1 MNRITDMDCI
11 KISGWLPALV
21 AAFAFFSA
29 CKDPGPS
36 DLMTLPAPTDLVL
49 VYQEDETAGAC
60 LLFSW
65 SPVDGASHYYVSLDN
80 AESGSRVAEVES
92 VTETGVLFQGVEGG
106 VTYLCRVRAVNG
118 YEYSGF
124 AVSDNVF
131 VPAPPEPEEPEDP
144 DNPGTD
150 PEDPDNP
157 GTDPEDPENPGTDPE
172 DPDNPG
178 TDPEDP
184 ENPGTDPDNP
194 EPDTDPD
201 DTETPETPEPEP
213 EEPGQEEP
221 EIPETSENQTNA
233 SLI

>member
-65 SPVDGASHYYVSLDN
+65 SPVEGASHYYVSLDN

-131 VPAPPEPEEPEDP
+131 VPAPPEPEEPEE
-144 DNPGTD
+144 

-157 GTDPEDPENPGTDPE
+157 GTDPEDPD
-172 DPDNPG
+172 
-178 TDPEDP
+178 
-184 ENPGTDPDNP
+184 NPGTDPDNP

-213 EEPGQEEP
+213 GEPGQEEP

>member
-131 VPAPPEPEEPEDP
+131 VPAPPEPEDP

-150 PEDPDNP
+150 PEDPD
-157 GTDPEDPENPGTDPE
+157 
-172 DPDNPG
+172 
-178 TDPEDP
+178 
-184 ENPGTDPDNP
+184 NPGTDPDNP

-213 EEPGQEEP
+213 EEPVQEEP

>member
-21 AAFAFFSA
+21 AAFAFISA

-131 VPAPPEPEEPEDP
+131 VPAPPEPEEPDNPGTDPEDP

-157 GTDPEDPENPGTDPE
+157 GTDPEDPENPGTDP
-172 DPDNPG
+172 DN
-178 TDPEDP
+178 
-184 ENPGTDPDNP
+184 
-194 EPDTDPD
+194 
-201 DTETPETPEPEP
+201 
-213 EEPGQEEP
+213 P

>member
-1 MNRITDMDCI
+1 MTCI
-11 KISGWLPALV
+11 KISGWLPAMV
-21 AAFAFFSA
+21 ASFAFLSA

-157 GTDPEDPENPGTDPE
+157 GTDPEDPD
-172 DPDNPG
+172 
-178 TDPEDP
+178 
-184 ENPGTDPDNP
+184 NPGTDPDNP

-213 EEPGQEEP
+213 EEPVQEEP

>member
-1 MNRITDMDCI
+1 M
-11 KISGWLPALV
+11 V
-21 AAFAFFSA
+21 AAFAFISA

-65 SPVDGASHYYVSLDN
+65 SPVEGASHYYVSLDN

-131 VPAPPEPEEPEDP
+131 VPAPPEPEEPE
-144 DNPGTD
+144 
-150 PEDPDNP
+150 E
-157 GTDPEDPENPGTDPE
+157 
-172 DPDNPG
+172 
-178 TDPEDP
+178 P

-213 EEPGQEEP
+213 GEPGQEEP
-221 EIPETSENQTNA
+221 EIPETSENQKNA

>member
-1 MNRITDMDCI
+1 M
-11 KISGWLPALV
+11 V

-65 SPVDGASHYYVSLDN
+65 SPVEGASHYYVSLDN

-131 VPAPPEPEEPEDP
+131 VPAPPEPEEPEE
-144 DNPGTD
+144 

-157 GTDPEDPENPGTDPE
+157 GTDPEDPD
-172 DPDNPG
+172 
-178 TDPEDP
+178 
-184 ENPGTDPDNP
+184 NPGTDPDNP

-213 EEPGQEEP
+213 GEPGQEEP

>member
-131 VPAPPEPEEPEDP
+131 VPAPPEPEEPEE
-144 DNPGTD
+144 
-150 PEDPDNP
+150 PEDPDNS
-157 GTDPEDPENPGTDPE
+157 GTDPEDPE
-172 DPDNPG
+172 NPG

>member
-131 VPAPPEPEEPEDP
+131 VPAPPEPE
-144 DNPGTD
+144 D

>member
-92 VTETGVLFQGVEGG
+92 FTETGVLFQGVEGG

-124 AVSDNVF
+124 AVSGNVF
-131 VPAPPEPEEPEDP
+131 VPAPPEPEE
-144 DNPGTD
+144 

-178 TDPEDP
+178 TD

>member
-157 GTDPEDPENPGTDPE
+157 GTDP
-172 DPDNPG
+172 
-178 TDPEDP
+178 
-184 ENPGTDPDNP
+184 DNP

-213 EEPGQEEP
+213 EEPVQEEP

>member
-1 MNRITDMDCI
+1 MTCI
-11 KISGWLPALV
+11 KISGWLPAMV
-21 AAFAFFSA
+21 ASFAFLSA

-36 DLMTLPAPTDLVL
+36 DLMTLPAPTDLAL

-131 VPAPPEPEEPEDP
+131 VPAPPELEEPEEPE
-144 DNPGTD
+144 
-150 PEDPDNP
+150 E
-157 GTDPEDPENPGTDPE
+157 
-172 DPDNPG
+172 
-178 TDPEDP
+178 P

-213 EEPGQEEP
+213 GEPGQEEP
-221 EIPETSENQTNA
+221 EIPETSENQKNA

>member
-92 VTETGVLFQGVEGG
+92 
-106 VTYLCRVRAVNG
+106 
-118 YEYSGF
+118 
-124 AVSDNVF
+124 
-131 VPAPPEPEEPEDP
+131 
-144 DNPGTD
+144 D

>member
-150 PEDPDNP
+150 PEDP
-157 GTDPEDPENPGTDPE
+157 ENPGTDPE

>member
-131 VPAPPEPEEPEDP
+131 VPAPPEPE
-144 DNPGTD
+144 
-150 PEDPDNP
+150 
-157 GTDPEDPENPGTDPE
+157 DPE

>member
-11 KISGWLPALV
+11 KISGWLPAMV
-21 AAFAFFSA
+21 ASFAFLSA

-131 VPAPPEPEEPEDP
+131 VPAPPEPEEPDNPGTDPEDP

-157 GTDPEDPENPGTDPE
+157 GTDPEDPENPGTDP
-172 DPDNPG
+172 DN
-178 TDPEDP
+178 
-184 ENPGTDPDNP
+184 
-194 EPDTDPD
+194 
-201 DTETPETPEPEP
+201 
-213 EEPGQEEP
+213 P